1 MKLFELLYH
10 SRWGFSSFGFIL
22 FLAGGALAMI
32 ALHALF
38 EKVAGRPL
46 PRLLQ
51 APIVWTAAYL
61 TFRHVLQPPMPLFLM
76 QIYLGIVTIG
86 VLLFALA
93 TTPSVEESR
102 DIIIAT
108 VLGKT
113 PSYRAVQAAAVILF
127 PLAGFLGT
135 RVLITPP
142 PIEEPVE
149 LRVYHPGPPGRIEV
163 HGQMYDLQTAKNP
176 FREERIS
183 L

>member
-1 MKLFELLYH
+1 MKLFE
-10 SRWGFSSFGFIL
+10 SIFFGRWGFSPFGFIL
-22 FLAGGALAMI
+22 FLAGGALALI

-46 PRLLQ
+46 PLLLQ

-102 DIIIAT
+102 DMIIAT

-113 PSYRAVQAAAVILF
+113 PTYRAVQAAAVILF

-135 RVLITPP
+135 RALITPP
-142 PIEEPVE
+142 PIEAPLE
-149 LRVYHPGPPGRIEV
+149 LRIYHPGPPARIEV
-163 HGQMYDLQTAKNP
+163 HGQIYDLQTSKNP
-176 FREERIS
+176 FREDRVPI
-183 L
+183 